1 VLPVLFVVPVGPV
14 FLVVP
19 YGPLFFIIPVAFFFI
34 KAVVLLKPLLA
45 LVEHFFDICVFV
57 KTISPLLSS
66 LVVIRAVAF
75 HMLHEGPVEILS

>member
-1 VLPVLFVVPVGPV
+1 
-14 FLVVP
+14 
-19 YGPLFFIIPVAFFFI
+19 
-34 KAVVLLKPLLA
+34 VLLEPLLA

-75 HMLHEGPVEILS
+75 HMLQEGPVEILS